1 MSHGVTV
8 SCFLVSICTIENKYT
23 IHYNCLQE
31 IAKVCFLF
39 IPINIYNETSLVFL
53 LYLWWWVSTI
63 KRRHLEVKRP
73 MWIFSKGLWPS
84 FLKPDLHLPWTLLF
98 LSTRTM
104 DSKQWENIKIDLKF
118 YDSGREIFLIEW
130 NHHDNLL

>member
-1 MSHGVTV
+1 
-8 SCFLVSICTIENKYT
+8 
-23 IHYNCLQE
+23 
-31 IAKVCFLF
+31 
-39 IPINIYNETSLVFL
+39 
-53 LYLWWWVSTI
+53 
-63 KRRHLEVKRP
+63 